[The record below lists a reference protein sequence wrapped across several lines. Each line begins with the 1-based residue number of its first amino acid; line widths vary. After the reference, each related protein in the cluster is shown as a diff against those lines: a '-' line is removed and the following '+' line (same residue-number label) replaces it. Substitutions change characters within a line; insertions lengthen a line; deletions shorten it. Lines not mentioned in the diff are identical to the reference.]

1 VVRGV
6 LDMRAHQHALH
17 FVINDE
23 LLPHAIVKIP
33 DGESVHMGV
42 WICVGIV
49 SLLFYSIGFME
60 MYYLCLVQ

>member
-1 VVRGV
+1 VRGV
-6 LDMRAHQHALH
+6 LDMRARQHALH

-42 WICVGIV
+42 WMCVCVVPVLSDCADAIKDF
-49 SLLFYSIGFME
+49 S
-60 MYYLCLVQ
+60 LCLDQ

>member
-6 LDMRAHQHALH
+6 LDMRARQHALH

-33 DGESVHMGV
+33 AGESVHMGV
-42 WICVGIV
+42 WICVEFIK
-49 SLLFYSIGFME
+49 YSF
-60 MYYLCLVQ
+60 LCLVQ

>member
-1 VVRGV
+1 VRGV
-6 LDMRAHQHALH
+6 LDMRAGQHALH

-42 WICVGIV
+42 WMCVGIV
-49 SLLFYSIGFME
+49 PWFFILLNLLKIFV
-60 MYYLCLVQ
+60 CV

>member
-1 VVRGV
+1 VHGV

-33 DGESVHMGV
+33 DGENVHIGV
-42 WICVGIV
+42 WMCVGLV
-49 SLLFYSIGFME
+49 SFLFYSTEFIEF
-60 MYYLCLVQ
+60 YSLCLVQ